1 MMWKKKEKN
10 SMVFSYEIVAGFILI
25 FLLAVLI
32 AAYILM
38 EINERELEKNPR
50 KINLIPHQFENPNII
65 IPDKVKNKSQ
75 KFSTQYRDAG
85 WRDVDAERYIRTEEF
100 LADSVKFDVNIDFL
114 KSDFYAESTLEI
126 DDLDDDNND
135 K

>member
-10 SMVFSYEIVAGFILI
+10 SMVFSYEIVAGFIFI

-32 AAYILM
+32 AAYVLI

-75 KFSTQYRDAG
+75 KFSTQSRDAG
-85 WRDVDAERYIRTEEF
+85 WHDVDAERYIRTEEF
-100 LADSVKFDVNIDFL
+100 LADSVEFDVNIDFL